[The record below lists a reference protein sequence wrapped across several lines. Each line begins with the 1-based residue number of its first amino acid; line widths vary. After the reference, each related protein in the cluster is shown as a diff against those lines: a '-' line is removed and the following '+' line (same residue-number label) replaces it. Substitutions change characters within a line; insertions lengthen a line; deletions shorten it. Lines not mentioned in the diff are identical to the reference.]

1 MNSNFIITEE
11 QKKLIIN
18 ESIGSELGEIVKENY
33 EFVKDILKKASEQ
46 IGVNL
51 EFAITWGATI
61 GGLVGPLNDFV
72 MGVSPEINDVE
83 LSLLLTGV
91 IAVIYFDNK
100 KLITTI
106 LEKIKEKG
114 LEDIF
119 KTTLKKGEELKNV
132 FVTFIQSLN
141 LTTHKIINIV
151 SYTFIVPLIP
161 QLFELAHNGEFTET
175 DIRQIA
181 LRLSSFGVLTVSSLI
196 IRELVNKML
205 ERFKN

>member
-18 ESIGSELGEIVKENY
+18 ESIGSELGEVVTQNY
-33 EFVKDILKKASEQ
+33 EFVKDILKKTSEQ

-72 MGVSPEINDVE
+72 MGIYPEISDVE
-83 LSLLLTGV
+83 VSLLLTGV

-100 KLITTI
+100 KLIKTI

-132 FVTFIQSLN
+132 FLTFIESLN
-141 LTTHKIINIV
+141 LTTHKIINIM

-161 QLFELAHNGEFTET
+161 QLFELGHNGTFTDS
-175 DIRQIA
+175 DISQISV
-181 LRLSSFGVLTVSSLI
+181 RLASFGVLTVSSLI
-196 IRELVNKML
+196 IRELVKKTL

>member
-18 ESIGSELGEIVKENY
+18 ESIGSELGGIVKENY
-33 EFVKDILKKASEQ
+33 EFVKDILKKTSEQ

-72 MGVSPEINDVE
+72 MGVSPEISDVE
-83 LSLLLTGV
+83 MSLLLTGV

-100 KLITTI
+100 KLIKTI

-132 FVTFIQSLN
+132 FLTFIESLN
-141 LTTHKIINIV
+141 LTTHKIINIM

-161 QLFELAHNGEFTET
+161 QLFELGHNGTFTES
-175 DIRQIA
+175 DITQISV
-181 LRLSSFGVLTVSSLI
+181 RLASFGVLTVSSLI
-196 IRELVNKML
+196 IRELVKKTL

>member
-18 ESIGSELGEIVKENY
+18 ESIGSELGGIVKENY

-106 LEKIKEKG
+106 LEKIKENG

-132 FVTFIQSLN
+132 FLTFIESLN
-141 LTTHKIINIV
+141 LTTHKIINIM

-161 QLFELAHNGEFTET
+161 QLFELGHNGTFTDS
-175 DIRQIA
+175 DISQISV
-181 LRLSSFGVLTVSSLI
+181 RLASFGVLTVSSLI

-205 ERFKN
+205 QRFKN

>member
-18 ESIGSELGEIVKENY
+18 ESIGSELGGIVKENY
-33 EFVKDILKKASEQ
+33 EFVKDILKKTSEQ

-106 LEKIKEKG
+106 LEKIKENG

-132 FVTFIQSLN
+132 FLTFIESLN
-141 LTTHKIINIV
+141 LTTHKIINIM

-161 QLFELAHNGEFTET
+161 QLFELGHNGTFTDS
-175 DIRQIA
+175 DISQISV
-181 LRLSSFGVLTVSSLI
+181 RLASFGVLTVSSLI

-205 ERFKN
+205 QRFKN

>member
-18 ESIGSELGEIVKENY
+18 ESIGSELGGIVKENY

-119 KTTLKKGEELKNV
+119 KTTLKK
-132 FVTFIQSLN
+132 
-141 LTTHKIINIV
+141 
-151 SYTFIVPLIP
+151 
-161 QLFELAHNGEFTET
+161 
-175 DIRQIA
+175 A
-181 LRLSSFGVLTVSSLI
+181 LGQP
-196 IRELVNKML
+196 
-205 ERFKN
+205 

>member
-18 ESIGSELGEIVKENY
+18 ESIGSELGEVVTQNY
-33 EFVKDILKKASEQ
+33 EFVKDILKKTSEQ

-72 MGVSPEINDVE
+72 MGVSPEISDVE
-83 LSLLLTGV
+83 VSLLLTGV

-100 KLITTI
+100 KLIKTI

-132 FVTFIQSLN
+132 FLTFIESLN
-141 LTTHKIINIV
+141 LTTHKIINIM

-161 QLFELAHNGEFTET
+161 QLFELGHNGTFTDS
-175 DIRQIA
+175 DISQISV
-181 LRLSSFGVLTVSSLI
+181 RLASFGVLTVSSLI
-196 IRELVNKML
+196 IRELVKKTL